1 MGPAG
6 RKPESLADAEALME
20 KPFVVVG
27 GGLAG
32 LTAAIALAS
41 KGHRVA
47 LYEKSSRLGG
57 RAGTLRRKGFAL
69 NFGPHA
75 LYSGGPAESTFRQW
89 AINFSGNRLRL
100 TDSSYFV
107 AAGEKLPFIS
117 TLAGS
122 GVPKLLTAVNADSIE
137 GSLKDWLEAE
147 SLPAD
152 AQTLICALVR
162 LTAYCT
168 EPERISARAAI
179 HQLQLAF
186 SKGVVY
192 LDHGWETL
200 AHGLVKKGRTL
211 GIDFQTNALVA
222 QIEPGV
228 VRLRNGRMIPASGI
242 VVATGWDGLAR
253 LTNQQVARPVGYQMA
268 LLDLGLRRI
277 PDTANFGLGLDAPFY
292 LSVHSLWASLA
303 PTGASL
309 VHVGKYLSP
318 GERGRQIELEA
329 FADLL
334 IPGWR
339 QEVEVIRFLPRMVA
353 NGGVIAPSGRPEVDA
368 LGLEGV
374 AICGDWIGSEGMLA
388 DASASSALRAAAWV
402 SNQHISGSR
411 LQISAN
417 LST

>member
-6 RKPESLADAEALME
+6 RKPESPADVEALME

-41 KGHRVA
+41 KGCRVV
-47 LYEKSSRLGG
+47 LYEKSSRFGG
-57 RAGTLRRKGFAL
+57 RAGTLWRQGFAL

-75 LYSGGPAESTFRQW
+75 LYSGGAAESMFRQW
-89 AINFSGNRLRL
+89 GIHFSGNRLAL

-107 AAGEKLPFIS
+107 AAGEKLPFIG
-117 TLAGS
+117 TLATS
-122 GVPKLLTAVNADSIE
+122 GLHKLLTAVNADSIE
-137 GSLKDWLEAE
+137 GSLKDWFEVE
-147 SLPAD
+147 SLPPDVQA
-152 AQTLICALVR
+152 LICALVR

-200 AHGLVKKGRTL
+200 TQGLVKKGRTL
-211 GIDFQTNALVA
+211 GVDFQANAPVR

-228 VRLRNGRMIPASGI
+228 VRLQDGKMIPASGI
-242 VVATGWDGLAR
+242 VVATDWDGLAQ
-253 LTNQQVARPVGYQMA
+253 LTTQQVARPVRYRMA

-277 PDTANFGLGLDAPFY
+277 ADSAKFGLGLDAPFY
-292 LSVHSLWASLA
+292 LSVHSTWASLA
-303 PTGASL
+303 PAGGSL
-309 VHVGKYLSP
+309 VHVGKFLSP
-318 GERGRQIELEA
+318 GERGQQTEIET

-339 QEVEVIRFLPRMVA
+339 KEVEVIRFLPGMVA
-353 NGGVIAPSGRPEVDA
+353 NGGVIVPSGRPEVDA
-368 LGLEGV
+368 LRLDGV
-374 AICGDWIGSEGMLA
+374 AICGDWVGSEGMLV
-388 DASASSALRAAAWV
+388 DASVSSALRAAAWV
-402 SNQHISGSR
+402 SNQHISRSR
-411 LQISAN
+411 LQVSAN

>member
-1 MGPAG
+1 MGAAG
-6 RKPESLADAEALME
+6 RKPESLADVEALME
-20 KPFVVVG
+20 KPFAVVG

-41 KGHRVA
+41 KGRRVA
-47 LYEKSSRLGG
+47 LYERSSRLGG

-75 LYSGGPAESTFRQW
+75 LYSGGAAESTFRQW
-89 AINFSGNRLRL
+89 GIHFSGNRLGL

-107 AAGEKLPFIS
+107 AAGEKLPFIG
-117 TLAGS
+117 TLASS
-122 GVPKLLTAVNADSIE
+122 GVHKLLTAVNADSIE
-137 GSLKDWLEAE
+137 GSLKDWLEIE
-147 SLPAD
+147 SLPPD

-162 LTAYCT
+162 LTAFCT

-179 HQLQLAF
+179 HQLQLGF

-200 AHGLVKKGRTL
+200 TQGLVKKGRTL
-211 GIDFQTNALVA
+211 GVDFQTNAPVG

-228 VRLRNGRMIPASGI
+228 VRLQNGKVILASGI
-242 VVATGWDGLAR
+242 VVATDWDGLAR
-253 LTNQQVARPVGYQMA
+253 LTNQQVARPVRYQMA
-268 LLDLGLRRI
+268 LLDLGLRGI
-277 PDTANFGLGLDAPFY
+277 PDSANFGLGFDAPFY
-292 LSVHSLWASLA
+292 LSVHSIWASLA
-303 PTGASL
+303 PAGGSL

-318 GERGRQIELEA
+318 GERGQQIELEA

-339 QEVEVIRFLPRMVA
+339 QEVEVIRFLPGMVA
-353 NGGVIAPSGRPEVDA
+353 NGGVIVPSGRPEVDA

-374 AICGDWIGSEGMLA
+374 AICGDWVGSEGMLA
-388 DASASSALRAAAWV
+388 DASVSSALRAAACV
-402 SNQHISGSR
+402 SNQHISRSR
-411 LQISAN
+411 LQARYTS
-417 LST
+417 

>member
-1 MGPAG
+1 
-6 RKPESLADAEALME
+6 ME

-47 LYEKSSRLGG
+47 LYERSSRLGG

-75 LYSGGPAESTFRQW
+75 LYCGGPAESTFRQW
-89 AINFSGNRLRL
+89 SIKFSGNRLSL
-100 TDSSYFV
+100 ADSSYFV
-107 AAGEKLPFIS
+107 SAGEKLPFIS

-122 GVPKLLTAVNADSIE
+122 GVPKLLATVNADSIE
-137 GSLKDWLEAE
+137 GSLNDWLQAE
-147 SLPAD
+147 SLPVD
-152 AQTLICALVR
+152 TQTLICALVR

-168 EPERISARAAI
+168 EPEKISARAAI
-179 HQLQLAF
+179 RQLQLGF
-186 SKGVVY
+186 SKGVLY
-192 LDHGWETL
+192 LDHGWATL
-200 AHGLVKKGRTL
+200 ADGLVKKGRIL
-211 GIDFQTNALVA
+211 GIDFQANAPVGH
-222 QIEPGV
+222 IEPGV
-228 VRLRNGRMIPASGI
+228 VRFQNGRVIPASGI
-242 VVATGWDGLAR
+242 VIAVDWDGLSR
-253 LTNQQVARPVGYQMA
+253 LTNQKVTRPVSYQTA

-277 PDTANFGLGLDAPFY
+277 PATAKWALGLDAPFY

-309 VHVGKYLSP
+309 VHVSKFLGAGK
-318 GERGRQIELEA
+318 RGLQIELEA

-353 NGGVIAPSGRPEVDA
+353 NGGVIVPSGRPDVDA
-368 LGLEGV
+368 LGIEGV
-374 AICGDWIGSEGMLA
+374 AICGDYVGSEGMLA
-388 DASASSALRAAAWV
+388 DASVSSALRAAAWV
-402 SNQHISGSR
+402 ENQHIPGSR
-411 LQISAN
+411 LHVSAN
-417 LST
+417 PGR